1 MLSPCAQMNKFLIAV
16 SAGTILQPTLAQTP
30 AINLDPPS
38 VWDLRPLYPSTE
50 AWDNEREA
58 LGPEIEQLR
67 SSKGTLGQS
76 PVAMANGFDDAPRV
90 PAIGYNTV
98 SVVAGF
104 DQRSE
109 PVADENSGA
118 VLLQLNPNWGAG
130 SQT

>member
-16 SAGTILQPTLAQTP
+16 SAGTISQPTLAQTP

-58 LGPEIEQLR
+58 LGWEIEQLR

-76 PVAMANGFDDAPRV
+76 PVAMGE
-90 PAIGYNTV
+90 G
-98 SVVAGF
+98 
-104 DQRSE
+104 
-109 PVADENSGA
+109 
-118 VLLQLNPNWGAG
+118 L
-130 SQT
+130 